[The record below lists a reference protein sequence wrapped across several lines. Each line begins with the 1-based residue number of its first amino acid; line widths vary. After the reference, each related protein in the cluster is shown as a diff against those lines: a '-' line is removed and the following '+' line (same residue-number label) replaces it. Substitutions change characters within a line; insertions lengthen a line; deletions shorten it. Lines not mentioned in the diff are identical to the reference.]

1 MATTSLYRHFAA
13 SGDLLYVG
21 ISNCTVKRFRVH
33 LKTASW
39 AQDIARIEI
48 ERFPSRSDARAAEAI
63 AIAKEN
69 PRHNIHHTPAGK
81 GSHDP
86 HTLPEFTDGLSAAI
100 RKAGNRAVLA
110 RWLDVHPQLVT
121 NWIWRDKRVPA
132 ERVLDVERVSG
143 VSRHDLR
150 PDIFPRETA

>member
-1 MATTSLYRHFAA
+1 MATTDLYRHFSA
-13 SGDLLYVG
+13 SGELLYVG
-21 ISNCTVKRFRVH
+21 ISNCTVKRFRAH
-33 LKTASW
+33 MQTASW

-48 ERFPSRSDARAAEAI
+48 ERFPSRSAAKAAEAV

-69 PRHNIHHTPAGK
+69 PRHNLQRTGKVSHKPAI
-81 GSHDP
+81 
-86 HTLPEFTDGLSAAI
+86 LPECTGGLAAAI
-100 RKAGNRAVLA
+100 KKAGNRAVLA

-150 PDIFPRETA
+150 PDIFPREAT